1 MVKETLAG
9 KKRVRLRHGT
19 LLWTLVCLYAAI
31 LPTSATQ
38 YSFHVQEELSPGAFV
53 GQITT
58 SPGVSYTF
66 EGNPSQFILNP
77 LTGVITTASRIDR
90 ESLTNPI
97 ALRVQTSPSS
107 SSIDVIVHVDD
118 INDNPPEFTS
128 SDFPVS
134 IFENVLVNSV
144 YEIDPASDRDAAE
157 NGTIDYSIIS
167 GNDAGKFQLGRNST
181 ECGGFELC
189 IITQGDL
196 DRENVSVYELN
207 ISASDR
213 GTPSLHAYCLINITI
228 MDVNDNN
235 PVFTTNLYNTSVDE
249 NTPAG
254 VEILALTA
262 TDEDQGLNGEII
274 YYFDDPNGDSKLFDL
289 NSTTGVIRTRNP
301 LDYEIKEL
309 YSFDVLARNQ
319 PESASSK
326 LGRANVKI
334 YIRDVNDHKPTI
346 QVLYPGGIIPAKV
359 SEGDSSIQHIATVKV
374 QDLDASSGPNGQVTV
389 SLSNGNGSFSLTLT
403 LGPPV
408 VADYFYQLETA
419 SPLDRERFPS
429 YNITVTA
436 KDGGNPSLNT
446 SEQVFVSVTDIN
458 DEVPSFTKQSYSA
471 SISEFARNGSAVYHM
486 TAIDSDEGGNGQI
499 LYSILS
505 GNSLHWFQIDSLTGL
520 ITTAGL
526 LDRENL
532 QQVSLTVLAKDKGQ
546 LPLNS
551 TAVVTVTITDVN
563 DNRPTFSQDVYNKTL
578 AENLNPGT
586 TVMTLQANDS
596 DTGDNGNVTYAIDS
610 SSQEIIDTFRI
621 AQMTGVLTTKV
632 ELDREV
638 KSFYTI
644 PIKASDHGNP
654 PLSSTTL
661 VRLSV
666 TDVNDNY
673 PIFYPVTYVES
684 VLTNTQPRVIT
695 RVTATD
701 ADAGTNGKI
710 AYVIA
715 DGDYGEFS
723 INSSTGEIK
732 TLSRLDSEVRGFY
745 KLNITAQDMGGL
757 YARQSASV
765 EITVQGQSD
774 DPPKFEFSIY
784 NFSMYENVP
793 SGTYVGKVIATTKAN
808 NNSIQYSIV
817 SGDPNNLFLVDG
829 AGGIIMV
836 DGHVDREV
844 KDNYF
849 ITVLAKVGTVR
860 PLSASTSVDI
870 DVLDQNDN
878 PPVFKTP
885 SAQVTIDATWA
896 VGKDIYMAS
905 ASDEDAGLNGVIHYQ
920 LTADGNGLFKVNSV
934 SGMVSLARKITSID
948 DPVYMLQVFASDQ
961 GSPPLHA
968 AFMLTVSIETNQP
981 PRFLSSSPVVDIPR
995 NLPVDKR
1002 FLPVIAFD
1010 PDAGDNGML
1019 TYSIAPQGN
1028 EEGFFEVS
1036 SEGLLYVTKMLN
1048 QAKSLV
1054 QISVTATDNGNP
1066 PLTSSASVTVNIQ
1079 DSTEHQAMF
1088 GNDTFEFTLM
1098 ENQLPGTNVGQLLL
1112 KADNFLKDRMVAY
1125 ALVAVQEDFVV
1136 DSQTGQI
1143 STRRMFDREQLV
1155 SQSGHNVLTFLAK
1168 AEYNDTQ
1175 PRQDSA
1181 IVVVTIED
1189 ENDNLPWF
1197 RRSVVYVTVQESS
1210 QVGIV
1215 YKVMATD
1222 PDDGDNANFNFS
1234 IVAGPSPQVFYIN
1247 PVDGNLFLNSS
1258 LDREVVDHYT
1268 LTVQAT
1274 DTSNSSMFSQV
1285 RLEIMVGDANDNK
1298 PKFNAT
1304 FSTANV
1310 SENLALLS
1318 QIAVVQ
1324 ATDVDEGVNSEIAY
1338 TITSGNLEAV
1348 FDINHLTGEVF
1359 LIKPLDFEKT
1369 TKYLLNITADDRGNP
1384 PQSSV
1389 SWLTVN
1395 VLDENDNAPKF
1406 ADQPST
1412 IHTSENVTAGSE
1424 IGQCSATDEDSGENG
1439 HVTFSIDSQTPFEDL
1454 AFEVD
1459 PVTCMI
1465 KTRRKLDRERADL
1478 YKLIIRAM
1486 DNASPESKTLSS
1498 TKEITVVLTD
1508 VNDNKPRFVTA
1519 PAVAVVGNLAANDL
1533 VTTVL
1538 AKDADTGVN
1547 GKVDYIIT
1555 SGDINI
1561 FRLDSNTGQLFA
1573 KSQLPSNQLSFTL
1586 TISANDS
1593 GVPSFSTNTTL
1604 TVFKKG
1610 QPNSG
1615 PTFGSAIYRA
1625 SVDENSG
1632 KGTSVTRVQ
1641 ATFTPSLPGAIIKY
1655 YLTSDSSNGSFIL
1668 NADDGDI
1675 TTAFELD
1682 REIFS
1687 TSLFVLTV
1695 YAVDLSG
1702 PSIRTSSAP
1711 VEISL
1716 GDKNDN
1722 NPIFLSSVY
1731 RSSVKENLPAGTSVV
1746 TVSAVDK
1753 DDGSNAEL
1761 EYSIVDGNDGNAF
1774 QINATTGVIATWTV
1788 LNYNSRAKY
1797 SLNVTVTDKGSPA
1810 LYSSCVVMV
1819 TVTAANNNAPQFSHS
1834 FYSFDIVEG
1843 TAVGSVIGTVMASDS
1858 DTGPNAIISYSITGS
1873 HQDVFSVDLMSG
1885 NLKVTKLLDREAVE
1899 IFILNVS
1906 ASDSGDPSMTA
1917 HVEVYVNILDRNDN
1931 APQFKPSLYSVSV
1944 SEGAAAHSSIE
1955 TVSATDK
1962 DFGTNAL
1969 LTYTILSGNNDR
1981 TFSIYSNGTIYNLK
1995 EFDREKKSSYFLTI
2009 MARDQA
2015 VPVAAQLSSTATV
2028 TVNIVDVNDNS
2039 PYFISSNITHI
2050 SEHATT
2056 GDIVTTVMVADL
2068 DAGINSKITFSLVKI
2083 DALAPFSLDAT
2094 SGALR
2099 VSGSLDREVSDH
2111 YVVKVIAADQGVP
2124 VRRAELKMTI
2134 VVDDY
2139 NDHAPA
2145 FHPGPSVVRVDEG
2158 ISIGSQ
2164 VTSLSATDADEGS
2177 NAEVHFSIMSGNEN
2191 GTFELNSKNGILSTI
2206 RSLDRETTPKYNLV
2220 IRASDLGAPSQFTD
2234 KVLEIIVLDIN
2245 DNTPTFS
2252 QASYTTQVPENYLE
2266 PNVITVKAVDN
2277 DEGRNGSVSYD
2288 IIDGDGVFKIN
2299 SLTGQIGL
2307 KSTLDRE
2314 KQAEYML
2321 KVLATDGGTPPR
2333 EGETEVIVKVSDEN
2347 DNPPVFQPANLR
2359 ASVIEGAAA
2368 GASVLQVSAT
2378 DADAD
2383 AGTNAKITYSLA
2395 MTFGAFQIDS
2405 DTGKITTTAALDR
2418 EGIPVYRLEV
2428 VATDRGTSS
2437 RQGKAELVVT
2447 VEDVNDLRPVFVSS
2461 QYTASISSS
2470 APPGT
2475 VVIMVSAVDND
2486 IGPNAESE
2494 YTIISGS
2501 SAVFNIAPRTGII
2514 TVAQNLSSGNLSY
2527 SFTVKAFNVNA
2538 PQRSDTTNVVIS
2550 VKETVSFPV
2559 FQHPEQ
2565 SIRVSEQA
2573 PVGTKL
2579 VTVNATGHT
2588 TYFMAAGNVGD
2599 VFELDNILGELKI
2612 KSHLDYEQQRNY
2624 TLVIGAKDG
2633 SSQPRSGFVVIHVVV
2648 VDENDN
2654 RPVFSHN
2661 IYRTDIQEGLP
2672 ANTTALWVSASDADS
2687 TANAVLEYK
2696 LVSVNS
2702 QANSAF
2708 AVSSKTGR
2716 VSTKVQLD
2724 RENVSSYTF
2733 KIRAED
2739 VANRSMASE
2748 AFVVVNVQDIN
2759 DNSPLFEDP
2768 RTASVYENVSVG
2780 SLVAVLNAQDAD
2792 TQIGSALQFG
2802 FAAGGNPDDAFT
2814 LDANNGRLTVNN
2826 TLNREG
2832 KSHYTLQ
2839 VTVSDSQFITTSNFT
2854 VIILDVNDSPPRF
2867 LSDPL
2872 IQQIREKLPVG
2883 AAAMNVSAVDDDVG
2897 TNAEILYSI
2906 LPSPSSDTFTIDRQ
2920 TGVLRVDKV
2929 LVYKKPSAA
2938 GNENFYNVTVK
2949 ARNSYSPFSEKTV
2962 SVIVEVTDSND
2973 HPPVFTSPSYVFFA
2987 VRSTTAGE
2995 TVARV
3000 EAVDDEDVGA
3010 NALVH
3015 YEAVSGNGT
3024 SWFNI
3029 DPDSGNVTA
3038 ATLLNTPGV
3047 FYLRVRARDTGQP
3060 AMESFASLQVEVVEP
3075 NNDTPK
3081 FPVRQYFFS
3090 VQETVPVGDEVGTV
3104 SASDS
3109 DIGTNGQVFYRI
3121 ESSDTP
3127 GFFGIGRENGSI
3139 FVKEA
3144 LDHEFSSDIVL
3155 SVVATDGGKV
3165 PRSDTV
3171 TVRITLLD
3179 ANDNRPVFS
3188 SQEYDGYIAE
3198 NTAPGASIVTVTA
3211 SDPDQSDKGR
3221 VEYSIFNADLLA
3233 SFEINPTSGQI
3244 NSKTVFDYEVK
3255 ELYELSIV
3263 ARDKALPPL
3272 ESQPMATVLVQ
3283 VTSVNEYTPK
3293 FNKSLF
3299 QASVAENAPLGQSVT
3314 QIYATDQDKGPDGE
3328 VVYLLVGESN
3338 SHGFSIDRYTGV
3350 LSVSGG
3356 LDSEQFGIVT
3366 LRVLAKN
3373 ALQTSATP
3381 DTSDLATIIVTV
3393 TDANDA
3399 PRFLKSVYHASVKEE
3414 QTPGQPVTNVTAVDD
3429 DFVNQPIE
3437 ARIEYRILAGNTGD
3451 AFTIDLI
3458 TGRIRTAKRLDRETV
3473 PQYRLTV
3480 TATDQGL
3487 PPMSGNATVIVNL
3500 DDVNDNAPRLP
3511 VNFTGMVKENK
3522 PAGTTV
3528 VTLQPED
3535 RDVNPNRGPYTFAIS
3550 GTNYGK
3556 FQLNSVSGVITTSAE
3571 LDRETISSYN
3581 LSIQISDGGSPQMSA
3596 VSRCRILVQDVNDNA
3611 PRPTARVV
3619 HVNGLNSFASG
3630 AIANVQPDDPDVDDV
3645 LTCQILKNSEGLF
3658 SFLPRSCILRTNTKY
3673 DGSAEYNVV
3682 VNASDG
3688 KSAVSYNVKVRF
3700 VAYSLLTV
3708 NNSITV
3714 RVQAAGTEMFLS
3726 QSYQDFLDAIARIL
3740 PLGYVSQLFSIKSVS
3755 GGFVDLSVAAKM
3767 QTHDLK
3773 YITRE
3778 ALSDLLSK
3786 NRAELERNGNVVIQ
3800 NVDYT
3805 PCTAS
3810 SPCHNG
3816 GECTSYVQTLG
3827 TTTTLDTLPVIFV
3840 SVDYDWRFKCVCKP
3854 GYIGETCEI
3863 SEKGCN
3869 SKPCQ
3874 NGATCVDK
3882 DFSYEC
3888 RCPAGF
3894 NGSTCADDIDEC
3906 QQNPCKNDGRCE
3918 NLAGSYKCHCKPGYL
3933 GVNCSSGFDFCR
3945 VSSSNGWA
3953 QPKCNCD
3960 SGKACQCSCLGFES
3974 VSYLTL
3980 PTLESLQQGEFNNIT
3995 FEISTAKSDGLLLYN
4010 ADGKYRRDSDFIAI
4024 QVIGGKIQMSFN
4036 LGYAR
4041 RAVVVE
4047 HDKSVDDGQWHSV
4060 TAIRN
4065 RKVSAWILCDQTP
4078 FSPYSFSIVKQT
4090 RD

>member
-19 LLWTLVCLYAAI
+19 LLWTLLCLYAAI
-31 LPTSATQ
+31 LPVSATQ
-38 YSFHVQEELSPGAFV
+38 YRFHVQEELSPGAFV
-53 GQITT
+53 GKITT
-58 SPGVSYTF
+58 TPGVSYTF
-66 EGNPSQFILNP
+66 EGNPSRFSLNP
-77 LTGVITTASRIDR
+77 QTGVITTASRIDR
-90 ESLTNPI
+90 DTLNSNPI
-97 ALRVQTSPSS
+97 ALRVRTSPTS

-128 SDFPVS
+128 SDFSVS
-134 IFENVLVNSV
+134 ILESEPENST
-144 YEIDPASDRDAAE
+144 YPIDPASDSDAAE

-167 GNDAGKFQLGRNST
+167 GNDAGNFQLGRNST
-181 ECGGFELC
+181 ECGGFDLC
-189 IITQGDL
+189 IITQGTL
-196 DRENVSVYELN
+196 DREDVSVYELN

-213 GTPSLHAYCLINITI
+213 GTPSLHAYCLVNITI
-228 MDVNDNN
+228 VDFNDNN
-235 PVFTTNLYNTSVDE
+235 PVFTTNLYNASVDE

-254 VEILALTA
+254 VKILAVTA
-262 TDEDQGLNGEII
+262 TDKDQGSNGEII
-274 YYFDDPNGDSKLFDL
+274 YYFDDTDVDSKLFDL
-289 NSTTGVIRTRNP
+289 NSTTGVIRTRDP
-301 LDYEIKEL
+301 LDYETPKKR
-309 YSFDVLARNQ
+309 YTFDVLARDQ
-319 PESASSK
+319 PE
-326 LGRANVKI
+326 GVQPRIDRAKVEINI
-334 YIRDVNDHKPTI
+334 QDVNDHKPEM
-346 QVLYPGGIIPAKV
+346 QVFYARNISLIPAEV
-359 SEGDSSIQHIATVKV
+359 SEGDSAGQLIATVV
-374 QDLDASSGPNGQVTV
+374 VTDHDDFSGPNGQITASV
-389 SLSNGNGSFSLTLT
+389 SNGNGSFRLTLRFA
-403 LGPPV
+403 PPLST
-408 VADYFYQLETA
+408 DYVYQLETA
-419 SPLDRERFPS
+419 SPLDRESFPF

-446 SEQVFVSVTDIN
+446 SKQVFVSVTDIN
-458 DEVPSFTKQSYSA
+458 DEVPSFTKQNYST
-471 SISEFARNGSAVYHM
+471 SISEFAQNGSTVYHM
-486 TAIDSDEGGNGQI
+486 TAVDSDAGVNGQI

-505 GNSLHWFQIDSLTGL
+505 GNALHWFQIDSLTGL

-532 QQVSLTVLAKDKGQ
+532 QQVSLTVLAKDKG
-546 LPLNS
+546 LPPLNS
-551 TAVVTVTITDVN
+551 TTVVTVTINDVN
-563 DNRPTFSQDVYNKTL
+563 DNRPKFSQDVYNKTL

-586 TVMTLQANDS
+586 TVMTLQAKDS
-596 DTGDNGNVTYAIDS
+596 DAGDNGNVTYMIDS
-610 SSQEIIDTFRI
+610 SSQEIIDTFGI
-621 AQMTGVLTTKV
+621 AQTTGALSTKV

-638 KSFYTI
+638 KSFYII

-661 VRLSV
+661 VHLHV

-673 PIFYPVTYVES
+673 PIFYPITYVVS

-695 RVTATD
+695 QVTATD
-701 ADAGTNGKI
+701 ADVGTNGKI
-710 AYVIA
+710 TYVIA
-715 DGDYGEFS
+715 DGDYGKFS
-723 INSSTGEIK
+723 INSSTGELK
-732 TLSRLDSEVRGFY
+732 TLSPLDSKVLGFY

-757 YARQSASV
+757 YTKQPASV

-774 DPPKFEFSIY
+774 DPPKFEFSVY
-784 NFSMYENVP
+784 NFSVYENVP

-808 NNSIQYSIV
+808 NKSIQYSIV

-836 DGHVDREV
+836 DGHLDREV

-849 ITVLAKVGTVR
+849 ISVLAKVGTVR
-860 PLSASTSVDI
+860 PLSASTSVNI

-896 VGKDIYMAS
+896 VGKDIYPAS
-905 ASDEDAGLNGVIHYQ
+905 ASDKDAGLNGLVHYQ
-920 LTADGNGLFKVNSV
+920 LTADGNGLFKVKV
-934 SGMVSLARKITSID
+934 TSGMVSLARKITSID
-948 DPVYMLQVFASDQ
+948 DSVYMLQVFASDQ

-968 AFMLTVSIETNQP
+968 TFMLTVSIITNHP
-981 PRFLSSSPVVDIPR
+981 PRFLSSSSVVDIPR

-1019 TYSIAPQGN
+1019 TYSISPQGN
-1028 EEGFFEVS
+1028 EEGFFGIS
-1036 SEGLLYVTKMLN
+1036 SKGLLYVTKQLN
-1048 QAKSLV
+1048 QAKSSV
-1054 QISVTATDNGNP
+1054 QISVTATDKGTP
-1066 PLTSSASVTVNIQ
+1066 PLTSSASVIVNIQ
-1079 DSTEHQAMF
+1079 DSSEHQVMF
-1088 GNDTFEFTLM
+1088 LNDTFEFSLM
-1098 ENQLPGTNVGQLLL
+1098 ENQLPGTNVGELLL
-1112 KADNFLKDRMVAY
+1112 KADNSLKNRKVVY
-1125 ALVAVQEDFVV
+1125 SLVEVQEDFVV
-1136 DSQTGQI
+1136 NSQTGQI
-1143 STRRMFDREQLV
+1143 TTRRMFDREQLV
-1155 SQSGHNVLTFLAK
+1155 SQSGHAVVTFLAK
-1168 AEYNDTQ
+1168 AEYNDT
-1175 PRQDSA
+1175 PSRQDSTV
-1181 IVVVTIED
+1181 VVVTIWD
-1189 ENDNLPWF
+1189 ENDNPPWF

-1234 IVAGPSPQVFYIN
+1234 IVAGASPQVFYIN
-1247 PVDGNLFLNSS
+1247 PVNGNLFLNSS
-1258 LDREVVDHYT
+1258 LDREVLDHYT

-1285 RLEIMVGDANDNK
+1285 RLEIVVGDANDNK
-1298 PKFNAT
+1298 PEFNVT
-1304 FSTANV
+1304 FSTVNV
-1310 SENLALLS
+1310 SENLALSS

-1324 ATDVDEGVNSEIAY
+1324 ATDMDEGVNSEIAY

-1359 LIKPLDFEKT
+1359 LIKPLDSEKT
-1369 TKYLLNITADDRGNP
+1369 TKYLLNITADDRGSP
-1384 PQSSV
+1384 PKSSV
-1389 SWLTVN
+1389 SWLAVN

-1406 ADQPST
+1406 ADQPNT
-1412 IHTSENVTAGSE
+1412 IRVLENVTVGSE

-1439 HVTFSIDSQTPFEDL
+1439 HVSFSIDSQTPIEDM

-1465 KTRRKLDRERADL
+1465 KTRQKLDRERAHL
-1478 YKLIIRAM
+1478 YKLVIRAV
-1486 DNASPESKTLSS
+1486 DNASPEPKRLSS
-1498 TKEITVVLTD
+1498 TKEITVVLKD

-1519 PAVAVVGNLAANDL
+1519 PAVAKAGNVAANDL
-1533 VTTVL
+1533 VMTVL

-1547 GKVDYIIT
+1547 GKVDYTIEN
-1555 SGDINI
+1555 GDINS
-1561 FRLDSNTGQLFA
+1561 FWLDPNTGQLFA

-1586 TISANDS
+1586 TISAKDH
-1593 GVPSFSTNTTL
+1593 GIPSLSTETTL

-1615 PTFGSAIYRA
+1615 PTFTSAIYKD

-1632 KGTSVTRVQ
+1632 IGTSVMQVK
-1641 ATFTPSLPGAIIKY
+1641 ASFTPSLPGTRIKY
-1655 YLTSDSSNGSFIL
+1655 YITSDSSNGSFVL
-1668 NADDGDI
+1668 NADTGDI

-1682 REIFS
+1682 REIVY
-1687 TSLFVLTV
+1687 TSPFVLIV

-1702 PSIRTSSAP
+1702 PSARTSSVR
-1711 VEISL
+1711 VELSL
-1716 GDKNDN
+1716 LNKNDN

-1731 RSSVKENLPAGTSVV
+1731 RSSVKENLPAGASVV

-1761 EYSIVDGNDGNAF
+1761 VYSIVDGNDGNAF
-1774 QINATTGVIATWTV
+1774 QINITTGVVTTRTV
-1788 LNYNSRAKY
+1788 LSYNSPPKY
-1797 SLNVTVTDKGSPA
+1797 SLNVTVTDKGSPP
-1810 LYSSCVVMV
+1810 LYSSCVVIV
-1819 TVTAANNNAPQFSHS
+1819 TVTAANNNAPQFSQP
-1834 FYSFDIVEG
+1834 FYSFDVVEG
-1843 TAVGSVIGTVMASDS
+1843 TAVGTVIGTVTASDS
-1858 DTGPNAIISYSITGS
+1858 DIGENAVISYSITGS
-1873 HQDVFSVDLMSG
+1873 HQDVFSVDPMSG
-1885 NLKVTKLLDREAVE
+1885 NLKVAKFIDREAVE

-1917 HVEVYVNILDRNDN
+1917 HVEVYVNVLDRNDN

-1944 SEGAAAHSSIE
+1944 SEGTAAHSSIE

-1981 TFSIYSNGTIYNLK
+1981 TFSIYSNGTIYNIK
-1995 EFDREKKSSYFLTI
+1995 EFNREKRSSYFLTI

-2028 TVNIVDVNDNS
+2028 TVNIVDVNDNN

-2068 DAGINSKITFSLVKI
+2068 DAGSNSKISFSLVKI
-2083 DALAPFSLDAT
+2083 DALAPFSLGTTD
-2094 SGALR
+2094 GVLR
-2099 VSGSLDREVSDH
+2099 VSGSLDREIRDR

-2124 VRRAELKMTI
+2124 VRRAELKMTV

-2145 FHPGPSVVRVDEG
+2145 FQPGPIEVRVDED

-2177 NAEVHFSIMSGNEN
+2177 NAEVHYSIVSGNEN
-2191 GTFELNSKNGILSTI
+2191 GTFEMNSKNGILSTI
-2206 RSLDRETTPKYNLV
+2206 RSLDRETTPKYSLV
-2220 IRASDLGAPSQFTD
+2220 IRASDLGAPPQFTD
-2234 KVLEIIVLDIN
+2234 KVLEIILLDIN

-2252 QASYTTQVPENYLE
+2252 QASYTRQVPENYLE
-2266 PNVITVKAVDN
+2266 PDVITVKAVDN
-2277 DEGRNGSVSYD
+2277 DEGRNGSVTYD
-2288 IIDGDGVFKIN
+2288 IIDADGVFKIN

-2307 KSTLDRE
+2307 KSALDRE
-2314 KQAEYML
+2314 KKAEYTL
-2321 KVLATDGGTPPR
+2321 KVLARDGGSPPCV
-2333 EGETEVIVKVSDEN
+2333 GETEVIVKVSDEN
-2347 DNPPVFQPANLR
+2347 DNPPVFQPASLR
-2359 ASVIEGAAA
+2359 ASVRENAAA
-2368 GASVLQVSAT
+2368 GASVLQVTAT
-2378 DADAD
+2378 DADA
-2383 AGTNAKITYSLA
+2383 GINAKITYSLT
-2395 MTFGAFQIDS
+2395 MTFDLFKIDS
-2405 DTGKITTTAALDR
+2405 DTGKITTTAPLNR
-2418 EGIPVYRLEV
+2418 EVTPVYRLEV
-2428 VATDRGTSS
+2428 VATDRGISS
-2437 RQGKAELVVT
+2437 RQVKAELVVT
-2447 VEDVNDLRPVFVSS
+2447 VQDVNDFDPVFDSS
-2461 QYTASISSS
+2461 QYTATVALG

-2475 VVIMVSAVDND
+2475 FVVMVSAVDED
-2486 IGPNAESE
+2486 IGPNAESD

-2501 SAVFNIAPRTGII
+2501 SAVFNIAPRTGIV
-2514 TVAQNLSSGNLSY
+2514 TVAQNVPSSPLSY
-2527 SFTVKAFNVNA
+2527 SFTVKASNVNA
-2538 PQRSDTTNVVIS
+2538 PQGSDTTNVQIS
-2550 VKETVSFPV
+2550 VMSGSFPV
-2559 FQHPEQ
+2559 FQHQDQ

-2579 VTVNATGHT
+2579 VTVNASGHT
-2588 TYFMAAGNVGD
+2588 AYFIAAGNVGD
-2599 VFELDNILGELKI
+2599 VFELDNVRGELKI
-2612 KSHLDYEQQRNY
+2612 KSPLDYEVQSNY
-2624 TLVIGAKDG
+2624 TVVIGAKDG
-2633 SSQPRSGFVVIHVVV
+2633 SSQPLSGFVTIHVEVI
-2648 VDENDN
+2648 DENDN
-2654 RPVFSHN
+2654 RPIFKQN
-2661 IYRTDIQEGLP
+2661 IYREDIREELP
-2672 ANTTALWVSASDADS
+2672 VNTTVLWVSASDVDS
-2687 TANAVLEYK
+2687 AANAVLEYK
-2696 LVSVNS
+2696 LVSGTS
-2702 QANSAF
+2702 QASSAF
-2708 AVSSKTGR
+2708 AVSPKTGR

-2724 RENVSSYTF
+2724 HENISSYTF
-2733 KIRAED
+2733 EVRAED

-2748 AFVVVNVQDIN
+2748 AVVVVNVQDIN
-2759 DNSPLFEDP
+2759 DNAPIFEDP

-2792 TQIGSALQFG
+2792 TQIGDLLQFG
-2802 FAAGGNPDDAFT
+2802 FAAGGNPEDAFL
-2814 LDANNGRLTVNN
+2814 LDANNGRLTVKNA
-2826 TLNREG
+2826 LNREV

-2839 VTVSDSQFITTSNFT
+2839 VTVSDSQHITTSNFT

-2867 LSDPL
+2867 LSNPL
-2872 IQQIREKLPVG
+2872 TQQIREKMPVG
-2883 AAAMNVSAVDDDVG
+2883 AAAMNVTAVDDDEG
-2897 TNAEILYSI
+2897 TNAEILYSL
-2906 LPSPSSDTFTIDRQ
+2906 LPSPSRDTFTIDRQ
-2920 TGVLRVDKV
+2920 TGVLRLNKV
-2929 LVYKKPSAA
+2929 LVYKKPSGA

-2949 ARNSYSPFSEKTV
+2949 ARNSYSPFFEATV
-2962 SVIVEVTDSND
+2962 PVIVEVIDSND
-2973 HPPVFTSPSYVFFA
+2973 HAPVFTSSSYNFFA
-2987 VRSTTAGE
+2987 VRGTTVGK
-2995 TVARV
+2995 TVGRV
-3000 EAVDDEDVGA
+3000 EAADDRDAGT
-3010 NALVH
+3010 NALVR
-3015 YEAVSGNGT
+3015 YDAVSGNGT

-3038 ATLLNTPGV
+3038 ASLVDTPAW
-3047 FYLRVRARDTGQP
+3047 FYLRVRARDSGQP
-3060 AMESFASLQVEVVEP
+3060 AKESFASLHVEVVEP
-3075 NNDTPK
+3075 NNNAPK
-3081 FPVRQYFFS
+3081 FPDGQYFFP
-3090 VQETVPVGDEVGTV
+3090 VQETVPVGDEVGKV

-3109 DIGTNGQVFYRI
+3109 DAGTNGQVFYRI
-3121 ESSDTP
+3121 ESSDPP
-3127 GFFGIGRENGSI
+3127 GFLGIGRENGSI
-3139 FVKEA
+3139 LVKKA
-3144 LDHEFSSDIVL
+3144 LDYEFSTEIVL

-3171 TVRITLLD
+3171 TVRISLLD
-3179 ANDNRPVFS
+3179 ANDNRPEFS

-3211 SDPDQSDKGR
+3211 SDPDRGDKGR
-3221 VEYSIFNADLLA
+3221 VEYSISNVDLLV

-3244 NSKTVFDYEVK
+3244 NSKRVFDYEVK
-3255 ELYELSIV
+3255 QLYELSII
-3263 ARDKALPPL
+3263 ARDKASPPL
-3272 ESQPMATVLVQ
+3272 ESQPLATVLVH

-3338 SHGFSIDRYTGV
+3338 SKGFSIDRYSGV
-3350 LSVSGG
+3350 LSVSGR

-3414 QTPGQPVTNVTAVDD
+3414 QNAGQPVTNVTAVDD
-3429 DFVNQPIE
+3429 DFVNQPKGT
-3437 ARIEYRILAGNTGD
+3437 RIEYRIFAGNTGD

-3458 TGRIRTAKRLDRETV
+3458 TGRIRTAKRLDRETI

-3500 DDVNDNAPRLP
+3500 VDVNDNAPRLP
-3511 VNFTGMVKENK
+3511 VGFTGMVKENK

-3528 VTLQPED
+3528 VTLQPQD
-3535 RDVNPNRGPYTFAIS
+3535 LDIDPNRGPYTFAIS
-3550 GTNYGK
+3550 GTDYGK
-3556 FQLNSVSGVITTSAE
+3556 FRLNSASGVITTTAE

-3581 LSIQISDGGSPQMSA
+3581 LSIKIMDGGSPKMSA
-3596 VSRCRILVQDVNDNA
+3596 VSQCLILVQDVNDNA
-3611 PRPTARVV
+3611 PRPTTRVV
-3619 HVNGLNSFASG
+3619 QVNSLSNSFASG
-3630 AIANVQPDDPDVDDV
+3630 RVANVQPDDPDVDDV
-3645 LTCQILKNSEGLF
+3645 FTCQILKNSDGLF
-3658 SFLPRSCILRTNTKY
+3658 SFLPRSCILKTNTRY
-3673 DGSAEYNVV
+3673 DGSGGHNLE

-3688 KSAVSYNVKVRF
+3688 KSAVSYYVEVRF
-3700 VAYSLLTV
+3700 VAYNSTTV

-3714 RVQAAGTEMFLS
+3714 RVHSSGPEMFLS
-3726 QSYQDFLDAIARIL
+3726 QSYQDFLDAINRIL
-3740 PLGYVSQLFSIKSVS
+3740 QTGYRSQLFSVKSVS
-3755 GGFVDLSVAAKM
+3755 GGFVDLLIAANNNEL
-3767 QTHDLK
+3767 H

-3778 ALSDLLSK
+3778 ELSDLLSK
-3786 NRAELERNGNVVIQ
+3786 NKAELERNGNVVIQ
-3800 NVDYT
+3800 NLDYT
-3805 PCTAS
+3805 PCAAS

-3827 TTTTLDTLPVIFV
+3827 TTTTVDTVPVIFL
-3840 SVDYDWRFKCVCKP
+3840 SVDYDWKFKCVCKL

-3869 SKPCQ
+3869 SRPCQ
-3874 NGATCVDK
+3874 NGATCLDK

-3894 NGSTCADDIDEC
+3894 NGPTCANDIDEC
-3906 QQNPCKNDGRCE
+3906 QQNPCKNDGQCE

-3933 GVNCSSGFDFCR
+3933 GANCSSGFDFCQ
-3945 VSSSNGWA
+3945 VSSSNSWA
-3953 QPKCNCD
+3953 QPKCSCD

-3980 PTLESLQQGEFNNIT
+3980 STLESLQQGEFNNIT
-3995 FEISTAKSDGLLLYN
+3995 FEISTGKSDGLLLYN
-4010 ADGKYRRDSDFIAI
+4010 ADGKYSRDSDFIAI

-4041 RAVVVE
+4041 SAVVVE
-4047 HDKSVDDGQWHSV
+4047 HGKPVNDGQWHSV
-4060 TAIRN
+4060 TVIRN
-4065 RKVSAWILCDQTP
+4065 RKVSVCVCLM
-4078 FSPYSFSIVKQT
+4078 
-4090 RD
+4090 